1 MGSLYQLLSTD
12 TWAPPANST
21 LGVNHR
27 APHIQRERK
36 IPRGSCWKSL
46 TCSILKKKTNIEDWV
61 ERPAKLSW
69 SCHSCLFC
77 LRNGIH
83 LQIRRSSEF
92 QVGKKFCLLLN
103 HPLVQG
109 RVYKWKSNFKVC
121 TASLFILTS
130 INFIPYYIK
139 SGKKFID
146 KIWESSS
153 PPLLPPFP
161 MRVWSWPWIGWGLS
175 VPVQLLQEGG
185 GCEGRGREVEGFG
198 VEWEGGVG
206 GGLRGVG

>member
-1 MGSLYQLLSTD
+1 MGTTSKQY
-12 TWAPPANST
+12 TWGQSPSNTHSKREENSKRVM
-21 LGVNHR
+21 LKVVNFFNL
-27 APHIQRERK
+27 EE
-36 IPRGSCWKSL
+36 
-46 TCSILKKKTNIEDWV
+46 KTNIEDWV

-69 SCHSCLFC
+69 GCHSCRSC
-77 LRNGIH
+77 LRMGIH
-83 LQIRRSSEF
+83 LQIRGSSEF

-109 RVYKWKSNFKVC
+109 KVYKWKKRNFKVC
-121 TASLFILTS
+121 TASLLILTS

-139 SGKKFID
+139 SDKKFID